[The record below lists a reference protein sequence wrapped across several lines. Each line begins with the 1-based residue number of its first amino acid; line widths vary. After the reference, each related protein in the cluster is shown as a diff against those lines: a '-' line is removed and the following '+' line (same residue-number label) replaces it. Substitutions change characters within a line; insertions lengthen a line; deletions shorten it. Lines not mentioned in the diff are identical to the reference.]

1 VIFVVVETKKSF
13 YTKTMF
19 TDTTS
24 IVLFLMTSLLFT
36 SLALLR
42 ARALRAARAKASRSA
57 KHLLRDSAH

>member
-1 VIFVVVETKKSF
+1 
-13 YTKTMF
+13 MF
-19 TDTTS
+19 TDMTS
-24 IVLFLMTSLLFT
+24 IVLFLMTGLLFT